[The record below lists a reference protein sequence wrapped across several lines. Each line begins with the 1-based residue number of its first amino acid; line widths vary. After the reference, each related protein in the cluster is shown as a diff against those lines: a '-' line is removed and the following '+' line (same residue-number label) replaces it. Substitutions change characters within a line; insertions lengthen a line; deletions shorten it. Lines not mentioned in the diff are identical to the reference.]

1 MKKSIVLTTAVAA
14 ALTSSVAAAE
24 VTANAAFVSNYIWR
38 GVTQTSDQA
47 AGQGG
52 IDWGHESGL
61 YAGTWVS
68 NVDFSVIEEDS
79 GLYVLGKGYEIDF
92 YAGFANEIG
101 GLGYDVGVAT
111 YQYPAN
117 SADNNQA
124 VGFTEAYVSATAS
137 IVTVG
142 VNYTFDN
149 AQGNEGGIYVDGDM
163 YISGSLDFPMGTTDV
178 SLYAGTY
185 KFENDGKIIDGEVL
199 VADYSNFGASI
210 GKDGFT
216 FAVDKNDIDDP
227 YLDSVR
233 VSVGYGLDFEL

>member
-24 VTANAAFVSNYIWR
+24 VTANAAFVSNYVWR
-38 GVTQTSDQA
+38 GVTQTIDQA
-47 AGQGG
+47 AVQGG

-68 NVDFSVIEEDS
+68 NIDFSGDF
-79 GLYVLGKGYEIDF
+79 GFGYEIGNGYEMDF

-111 YQYPAN
+111 YQYPVTPDIA
-117 SADNNQA
+117 
-124 VGFTEAYVSATAS
+124 FTEAYISATAS

-142 VNYTFDN
+142 VNYTIDAAKGNDGLAFDT
-149 AQGNEGGIYVDGDM
+149 GDM
-163 YISGSLDFPMGTTDV
+163 YFSGSLDFPLGKTDM
-178 SLYAGTY
+178 SIYAGTY
-185 KFENDGKIIDGEVL
+185 KFENDGITAGYDV
-199 VADYSNFGASI
+199 DYSNFGVSI

-216 FAVDKNDIDDP
+216 FAVDKNDIEGGNADN
-227 YLDSVR
+227 VR

>member
-38 GVTQTSDQA
+38 GVTQTIDQA
-47 AGQGG
+47 AAQGG

-61 YAGTWVS
+61 YVGTWVS
-68 NVDFSVIEEDS
+68 NIDFSGDF
-79 GLYVLGKGYEIDF
+79 GFGYEIGNGYEMDF

-111 YQYPAN
+111 YQYPVTPN
-117 SADNNQA
+117 IS
-124 VGFTEAYVSATAS
+124 FTEAYISATAS

-142 VNYTFDN
+142 VNYTVDAGSANKDLAFDT
-149 AQGNEGGIYVDGDM
+149 GDM
-163 YISGSLDFPMGTTDV
+163 YFSASLDFPVGKTEV
-178 SLYAGTY
+178 SIYGGTY
-185 KFENDGKIIDGEVL
+185 KFENDGITPGYNI
-199 VADYSNFGASI
+199 DYSNFGASI

-216 FAVDKNDIDDP
+216 FAIDKNDIEGGNADN
-227 YLDSVR
+227 VR